1 MADKTE
7 YYKKIIQAWI
17 TKMNANGFKFALRK
31 TKSGTGFELE
41 YYRNNG
47 NTNICLIADYT
58 TSADQLFDRLHK
70 LELLIHKLDAQPK
83 PPIRSVGLGY
93 YVNYYGGPH
102 LITQSTDLP
111 NNKRYF
117 TYIDDNGKFKTVA
130 CNSN

>member
-1 MADKTE
+1 MADETE
-7 YYKKIIQAWI
+7 YYNKILDAWI
-17 TKMNANGFKFALRK
+17 AKMKANGFKFALRK

-41 YYRNNG
+41 YYRNDG
-47 NTNICLIADYT
+47 NTNICLIADYAT
-58 TSADQLFDRLHK
+58 PVDQLFDRLHK
-70 LELLIHKLDAQPK
+70 LELLIHKLAVKPK
-83 PPIRSVGLGY
+83 SPIRSVGLGY

-117 TYIDDNGKFKTVA
+117 TYIDDNGKFKTVV